1 VLKLTKFLRSERG
14 YTFIELLVAITM
26 LGIIIVPVAA
36 LFTTGYAGMVR
47 AGRRTAAS
55 NLCREKIEEVKANGY
70 SYYIQSISG
79 SQDGIFV
86 DIEESPGGSNLFR
99 RETRLQRVKVLSDP
113 DLEGSVIRITVK
125 VTWKEFETE
134 RTVQMESYLSN
145 RVMPE

>member
-1 VLKLTKFLRSERG
+1 MFMFKEALRSERG

-26 LGIIIVPVAA
+26 LAIIIVPVAA

-55 NLCREKIEEVKANGY
+55 NYCREKIEEVKANGY
-70 SYYIQSISG
+70 NYYLDEITG
-79 SQDGIFV
+79 SQDGVYV
-86 DIEESPGGSNLFR
+86 DIENGLGEANLFR

-125 VTWKEFETE
+125 VFWKEFETE
-134 RTVQMESYLSN
+134 RNVQMESYLSS

>member
-1 VLKLTKFLRSERG
+1 MFHFIEPLRSERG

-26 LGIIIVPVAA
+26 LAIIIVPVAA

-70 SYYIQSISG
+70 SYYIDSISH
-79 SQDGIFV
+79 SQNGV
-86 DIEESPGGSNLFR
+86 YVEVEESPDGTNLFR
-99 RETRLQRVKVLSDP
+99 RETSLQRVKVLSDP

-125 VTWKEFETE
+125 VTWKEFEIE
-134 RTVQMESYLSN
+134 RSVQMESYLSS
-145 RVMPE
+145 RVMFE

>member
-1 VLKLTKFLRSERG
+1 MFKLKEAWRSERG

-26 LGIIIVPVAA
+26 LAIIIVPVAA

-70 SYYIQSISG
+70 SYYIDSISH
-79 SQDGIFV
+79 SQNGV
-86 DIEESPGGSNLFR
+86 YVEVEESPGGTNLFR
-99 RETRLQRVKVLSDP
+99 RETSLQRVKVLSDP

-125 VTWKEFETE
+125 VTWKEFEIE
-134 RTVQMESYLSN
+134 RSVQMESYLSS
-145 RVMPE
+145 RVMFE